1 MKVVSKLVDLD
12 FEVHRIEKYKNGGI
26 VVLNDPA
33 KSMATKVHISP
44 EDAMTIAKAI
54 FSSGAALKFVLTFP
68 FQYWFGKNKGMAV
81 DAKKSGAPGDKP
93 WGRP

>member
-1 MKVVSKLVDLD
+1 VKVVSKLVDLD
-12 FEVHRIEKYKNGGI
+12 FEVHRIEKHKNGGI

-54 FSSGAALKFVLTFP
+54 FSSGAALRFVLTFP

-81 DAKKSGAPGDKP
+81 DARKSGAPGDKP